1 MLDYPHAR
9 VMTLSKLSN
18 YPVILRS
25 PPKAG
30 VSKDGHREVTHQGFP
45 GCDANRPRKRSAI
58 ARQGEGRLYDF
69 WIMEECR

>member
-25 PPKAG
+25 PPTAG
-30 VSKDGHREVTHQGFP
+30 VSKDGHREVTRQGFS
-45 GCDANRPRKRSAI
+45 R
-58 ARQGEGRLYDF
+58 
-69 WIMEECR
+69 M